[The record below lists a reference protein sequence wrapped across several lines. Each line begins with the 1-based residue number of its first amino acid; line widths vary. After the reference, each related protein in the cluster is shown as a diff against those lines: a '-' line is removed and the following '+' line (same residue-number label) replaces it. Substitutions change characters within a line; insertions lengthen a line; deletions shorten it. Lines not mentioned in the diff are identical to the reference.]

1 MYLLAKDALDKMILT
16 ASGWRS
22 IFSADGDGE
31 SFCKDIMPAHK
42 IIAAVA
48 AKVFSDF
55 LSGNDGAI
63 IVGRDTRPTGEAIAD
78 AVIRSLLAAGRE
90 SKYVGV
96 VAAPEIMAF
105 ARKTKT
111 AGFVYI
117 SASHNPI
124 GHNGIKFG
132 LSDGGVLKA
141 DKNALLVSDLKMFLA
156 SEKLTEGIPALIES
170 VSAEELA
177 RVYAAQ
183 DGNKKAALSAYR
195 EFTEEVIAG
204 SEEPSEREKI
214 FSVIREAIKK
224 RPLGIVAD
232 FNGSARTVS
241 IDRDFFSALGCSF
254 YSVNDKPGEIAH
266 NIIPEGES
274 LVPCRDFLD
283 AMRKQDSSLMLGY
296 MPDCDGDRG
305 NLVFWDESLGEA
317 RILKAQEVF
326 ALACVAELS
335 FMVWKGE
342 IKYDSSGKALTKVA
356 LAVND
361 PTSLRIDRI
370 AKAFGASV
378 FRAEVG
384 EANVV
389 ELARKLRDKG
399 YLVRILGE
407 GSSGGTIIHPSTVRD
422 PIDTLGAIIKLLSIK
437 SGKKRGLF
445 EIWCALSNQ
454 KELYREDFTLADI
467 ISSLPAFVTT
477 ESVSN
482 DAILNVKALDH
493 GFLKGKYQKIFLR
506 GWEEKKSFFME
517 TYGISSWDVI
527 AYNGTE
533 EKRGISSFADAG
545 RGGLKI
551 EFSNLAGE
559 TVAFIWMRGSGTE
572 PVFRVMADAVGPD
585 NSLERTLIEWQ
596 RQMTLKA
603 DL

>member
-1 MYLLAKDALDKMILT
+1 MCLLVKDALDKMILT

-31 SFCKDIMPAHK
+31 SSCKDIMPAHK
-42 IIAAVA
+42 IIAATA
-48 AKVFSDF
+48 AKVFLDF

-90 SKYVGV
+90 PKYAGI

-141 DKNALLVSDLKMFLA
+141 KKNALLVSAFKTFLA
-156 SEKLTEGIPALIES
+156 SEDLTEGIPALLES
-170 VSAEELA
+170 VSAEKLA
-177 RVYAAQ
+177 KVHAAQ
-183 DGNKKAALSAYR
+183 DENKKKALAAYR
-195 EFTEEVIAG
+195 EFSEEVITG
-204 SEEPSEREKI
+204 SEASSEREKI

-232 FNGSARTVS
+232 FNGSARAVS
-241 IDRDFFSALGCSF
+241 IDRDFFYTLGCNF
-254 YSVNDKPGEIAH
+254 YSINDNEIAH
-266 NIIPEGES
+266 NIVPEGES
-274 LVPCRDFLD
+274 LVSCRDFLD
-283 AMRKQDSSLMLGY
+283 AIRKQDPSLSLGY

-305 NLVFWDESLGEA
+305 NLVIWDEGLGKA
-317 RILKAQEVF
+317 RMLKAQEVF

-335 FMVWKGE
+335 YLVWKGE
-342 IKYDSSGKALTKVA
+342 LNYDSSGKALTKAA

-361 PTSLRIDRI
+361 PTSLRVNRI
-370 AKAFGASV
+370 AEAFDASV
-378 FRAEVG
+378 VRAEVG

-389 ELARKLRDKG
+389 ELARKLREKG
-399 YLVRILGE
+399 CLVRILGE
-407 GSSGGTIIHPSTVRD
+407 GSNGGTIIHPSTVRD

-437 SGKKRGLF
+437 SGEKRGLF
-445 EIWCALSNQ
+445 EIWCDISNQ
-454 KELYREDFTLADI
+454 KALYRQDFALADV

-477 ESVSN
+477 ETISN
-482 DAILNVKALDH
+482 DAILNVKTLDH
-493 GFLKGKYQKIFLR
+493 GLLKGKYQKIFLSE
-506 GWEEKKSFFME
+506 WEEKRAFFME

-545 RGGLKI
+545 KGGLKI

>member
-1 MYLLAKDALDKMILT
+1 MCLWIKDVLDKMILT

-31 SFCKDIMPAHK
+31 SPCKDILPVHK
-42 IIAAVA
+42 IISAVA
-48 AKVFSDF
+48 AKVFLDF

-63 IVGRDTRPTGEAIAD
+63 LVGRDTRPTGEAIAD
-78 AVIRSLLAAGRE
+78 AVIRSLLAAGRKI
-90 SKYVGV
+90 KYAGV

-105 ARKTKT
+105 TRETK
-111 AGFVYI
+111 AVGFVYI

-141 DKNALLVSDLKMFLA
+141 DKNALLVSAFKTLLA
-156 SEKLTEGIPALIES
+156 SEELTEGIPALLES
-170 VSAEELA
+170 VSAEEIA
-177 RVYAAQ
+177 RVYSAHAE
-183 DGNKKAALSAYR
+183 NKKSALAAYLR
-195 EFTEEVIAG
+195 FTEEVITG
-204 SEEPSEREKI
+204 SDESSEREKI
-214 FSVIREAIKK
+214 FSALREAIKK

-232 FNGSARTVS
+232 FNGSARTES
-241 IDRDFFSALGCSF
+241 IDNVFFHTLGCNF
-254 YSVNDKPGEIAH
+254 YSVNDGEIAH
-266 NIIPEGES
+266 NIIPEGNS
-274 LVPCRDFLD
+274 LIPCRDFLD
-283 AMRKQDSSLMLGY
+283 AMRKQDPSLILGY

-305 NLVFWDESLGEA
+305 NLVIWDESLGEA

-342 IKYDSSGKALTKVA
+342 LQYDNNGKALTKAA

-370 AKAFGASV
+370 AKAFDAGV

-389 ELARKLRDKG
+389 ELAGKLREKG

-437 SGKKRGLF
+437 SGEKRGLF
-445 EIWCALSNQ
+445 ETWCAFSNQ
-454 KELYREDFTLADI
+454 TALYREDFTMADI

-477 ESVSN
+477 ETISN
-482 DAILNVKALDH
+482 DAILNVKTLDH
-493 GFLKGKYQKIFLR
+493 GFLKGRYQKIFLR
-506 GWEEKKSFFME
+506 EWEEKKSFFME

-596 RQMTLKA
+596 RQMTLLS
-603 DL
+603 DLS